1 MKKILLFWAFLSS
14 TCFFYSQ
21 LIEMQEIEIKS
32 IPTDYY
38 SQAYGTGYDLKTSL
52 KEIIKRNHA
61 PIGYKGLWNL
71 YKSKD
76 AFSDKWYE
84 KDSTILDIYSEVPNG
99 IDPYNYRVGVDQ
111 CGNYRKE
118 GDCYNREHLI
128 PQSIFYKK
136 DPMVS
141 DAFHIWPTDGKVNAM
156 RSDYPFGKVGAST
169 WVSKNG
175 SKLGNSDNTG
185 YSEGYKGIVF
195 EPIDEFKG
203 DIARA
208 FFYFATRYEDE
219 ISSWSFDMFNRTKN
233 QVFTEAFKN
242 ILLTWH
248 MMDPVSDREIA
259 MNEAIYSKQKNRNP
273 YIDHPEWVE
282 MIWGKILKGENFEY
296 QPRNFLE
303 IYPTLS
309 SGTVYIKSQDGKSL
323 VKKVMVFSLN
333 GVLMQTIEN
342 HSNNLII
349 TVYIPKSGNYI
360 IKAVGHDFEVN
371 RKVIIK

>member
-1 MKKILLFWAFLSS
+1 MKKILLFWIVLS

-21 LIEMQEIEIKS
+21 QAEIPVIERKS
-32 IPTDYY
+32 IPLNYY
-38 SQAYGTGYDLKTSL
+38 ADAYGTGYDLKTRL
-52 KEIIKRNHA
+52 KEIIKQGHV

-71 YKSKD
+71 YKSMS
-76 AFSDKWYE
+76 AFGDQWYE
-84 KDSTILDIYSEVPNG
+84 NDGTVLDIYSEIPNG
-99 IDPYNYRVGVDQ
+99 ADPYNYRFGVDQ
-111 CGNYRKE
+111 CGNYTKE

-128 PQSIFYKK
+128 PQSVFYKK
-136 DPMVS
+136 NPMLS

-156 RSDYPFGKVGAST
+156 RSDYPFGRVGNSK

-175 SKLGNSDNTG
+175 SQLGNNANSG
-185 YSEGYKGIVF
+185 YSKGYNGVVF

-233 QVFTEAFKN
+233 QVFTDTFRN

-248 MMDPVSDREIA
+248 VMDPVSDREIA

-282 MIWGKILKGENFEY
+282 MVWGNNLKVESFEY
-296 QPRNFLE
+296 QPRDFLE

-309 SGTVYIKSQDGKSL
+309 SGTVYIKSNDYKSAI
-323 VKKVMVFSLN
+323 KKVMVFSLN
-333 GVLMQTIEN
+333 GILLQTIVN
-342 HSNNLII
+342 SCNSDLLTI
-349 TVYIPKSGNYI
+349 TIQKSGSYI
-360 IKAVGHDFEVN
+360 IKVMGNDFEVN
-371 RKVIIK
+371 RKVIIQ